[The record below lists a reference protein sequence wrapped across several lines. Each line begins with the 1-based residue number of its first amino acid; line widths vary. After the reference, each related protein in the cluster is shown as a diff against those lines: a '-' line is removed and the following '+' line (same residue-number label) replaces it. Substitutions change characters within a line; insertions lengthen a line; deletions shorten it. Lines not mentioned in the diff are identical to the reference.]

1 MAHKKKSITKGK
13 PHLIYND
20 DNVIIGYGADDLF
33 VKVIPVW
40 LARAI
45 IRDKHYS
52 HKVVN
57 NSYINLGVFADNEI
71 VGVIQFGYALQ
82 PASGHF
88 IVTGTGNREYAEINR
103 MWIHDCMPKNTE
115 SRVISYS
122 IKYIKQAYPSIQW
135 IQTFADE
142 RCGRNGVVYQAC
154 SFDYIGSSTSSFYE
168 LDGEVFHQVSIR
180 KGAGAKAQRFRENK
194 HRAIKHTF
202 KQYRY
207 IKFLNKKARKRLNPK
222 FIIQPYPKQ

>member
-1 MAHKKKSITKGK
+1 MAQKKVSRTKGK
-13 PHLIYND
+13 TQLRYQD
-20 DNVIIGYGADDLF
+20 GNVVGYGADDLS
-33 VKVIPVW
+33 VRVIPAW

-57 NSYINLGVFADNEI
+57 NSYINLGVFFYNEL
-71 VGVIQFGYALQ
+71 VGVIQLGYALQ
-82 PASGHF
+82 PASGSNVVF
-88 IVTGTGNREYAEINR
+88 GTGNREYAEINR
-103 MWIHDCMPKNTE
+103 MWVHDCMPKNTE

-122 IKYIKQAYPSIQW
+122 IKYIKRIYPSIQW

-154 SFDYIGSSTSSFYE
+154 SFDYIGCTNTAFYE

-180 KGAGAKAQRFRENK
+180 KGGGVKSRYFNENK
-194 HRAIKHTF
+194 HRAIKKKF
-202 KQYRY
+202 KQHRY
-207 IKFLNKKARKRLNPK
+207 IKFLDKRAKRRLNPK
-222 FIIQPYPKQ
+222 FVIQVYPK

>member
-1 MAHKKKSITKGK
+1 M
-13 PHLIYND
+13 
-20 DNVIIGYGADDLF
+20 GYGAND
-33 VKVIPVW
+33 VYVQVVPAW

-52 HKVVN
+52 KKVVN
-57 NSYINLGVFADNEI
+57 NSYINLGVFAYDDL

-82 PASGHF
+82 PASGRNVVF
-88 IVTGTGNREYAEINR
+88 GTGNREYAEINR

-122 IKYIKQAYPSIQW
+122 IKYIKKQYPSIQW

-154 SFDYIGSSTSSFYE
+154 SFDYIGHTTTAFYE

-180 KGAGAKAQRFRENK
+180 KGGGVKARLFNENK
-194 HRAIKHTF
+194 HRSIKKKF
-202 KQYRY
+202 KQHRY
-207 IKFLNKKARKRLNPK
+207 IKFLDKRAKRRLNPK
-222 FIIQPYPKQ
+222 FVIQAYPK